1 MSTLWLLALWLAPAL
16 AGSLHAQTIGGR
28 ILGDSSKRPIPGV
41 RVVLVDSAT
50 RDGLDSAVTDTA
62 GIFYASATQG
72 GAMFLRLERRDAV
85 PRFSPTWHLAQDA
98 FQQVTFLLPEGIERT
113 AYAQGHVDQEAAPLP
128 RNTPPRYPI
137 ALRDRGVI
145 GNVRIRFIVDTTGRM
160 IPESFH
166 VVSAT
171 AREFVDGVRAVM
183 DTWRFY
189 PARRAGVLVREVV
202 CMPLVFRLS
211 TVRDSRQLD
220 SQSTAWRAHPD
231 CPSS

>member
-1 MSTLWLLALWLAPAL
+1 MSNSWSLVLWLAPAL
-16 AGSLHAQTIGGR
+16 AGCLHAQTIGGR
-28 ILGDSSKRPIPGV
+28 VLGDSSKRPIPGV
-41 RVVLVDSAT
+41 RVVLVDSVT
-50 RDGLDSAVTDTA
+50 RDGLDTAVTDSA
-62 GIFYASATQG
+62 GIFYTNAAQS

-113 AYAQGHVDQEAAPLP
+113 AYPRREVDQEAAPDP
-128 RNTPPRYPI
+128 RNTPPRYPT

-145 GNVRIRFIVDTTGRM
+145 ANVRIRFIVDTTGRM

-171 AREFVDGVRAVM
+171 APEFVDAVRAVM

-189 PARRAGVLVREVV
+189 PARRAGLLVRELV

-220 SQSTAWRAHPD
+220 SQYTAWRTHPD
-231 CPSS
+231 CPTS